1 MYDTIV
7 FNIPLFHLLTI
18 SRQGISILT
27 VILAGLFFLSFIAG
41 GARLALFSLK
51 QKDINYLKLKTDEN
65 ARRII
70 RLLEHPRLI
79 LYTITTAQIML
90 NTGIIIIANYMMD
103 ALLDFRH
110 PIPMLEIAVKILL
123 ITFVILMTT
132 DLIPK
137 IWAHHHTVSFLYFSS
152 WWMETIIVPFAKFPA
167 VKMLDI
173 INKIE
178 TKRIKKMLGTS
189 SDEELSNAIDRMTE
203 EEASPEEKQILKGI
217 QSFSSTIV
225 RQIMHSRL
233 DIQGIE
239 SNSSLQHVIE
249 QIKEQNYSRYPVYTG
264 NMDTIIGIL
273 QTKDLLPYIDREDHY
288 NWKELMRP
296 PYFVPEQKSIEDLLK
311 EFQQQHK
318 HMAIVVD
325 EFGGTSGIVTME
337 DVLEEIIGDIKDE
350 FDEDEFAN
358 RKLDE
363 FNYLLEGKT
372 MIHDVC
378 KIMNLPA
385 DTFDGVRGESES
397 LAGLILEI
405 AERLPKVNDM
415 IESGDF
421 SFTILE
427 VRQNRIEK
435 VKITIKP
442 FQD

>member
-1 MYDTIV
+1 MYDTIHV
-7 FNIPLFHLLTI
+7 NLQHLHLLGI
-18 SRQGISILT
+18 SRQGISMLM
-27 VILAGLFFLSFIAG
+27 VILIGSFFLSFVAG

-110 PIPMLEIAVKILL
+110 PIPVLEFAIKILL
-123 ITFVILMTT
+123 ISFVILMIA
-132 DLIPK
+132 DLLPK
-137 IWAHHHTVSFLYFSS
+137 IWAHHHTLSFLYFSS
-152 WWMETIIVPFAKFPA
+152 WWIESVIVPIAGFPA
-167 VKMLDI
+167 LKML
-173 INKIE
+173 NFVTKIE

-189 SDEELSNAIDRMTE
+189 SDEELTNAIDRMTE

-217 QSFSSTIV
+217 QNFSSTTV

-239 SNSSLQHVIE
+239 SNKTLRQVIE

-264 NMDTIIGIL
+264 NMDTIIGII
-273 QTKDLLPYIDREDHY
+273 QTKDLLPHLDEDDF
-288 NWKELMRP
+288 NWKELIRL
-296 PYFVPEQKSIEDLLK
+296 PYFVPEQKLIEDLLK
-311 EFQQQHK
+311 EFQLQHK

-385 DTFDGVRGESES
+385 DTFDGIRGESES

-405 AERLPKVNDM
+405 AERLPRVNEL

-421 SFTILE
+421 TFTILE
-427 VRQNRIEK
+427 VTQNRIEK